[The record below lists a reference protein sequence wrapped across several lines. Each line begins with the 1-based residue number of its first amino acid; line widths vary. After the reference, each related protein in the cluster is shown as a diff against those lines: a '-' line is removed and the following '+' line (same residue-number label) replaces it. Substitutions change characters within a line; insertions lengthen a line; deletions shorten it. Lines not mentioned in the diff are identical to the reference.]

1 MRSEPAPMPRHSR
14 GSLHA
19 ALLAVVAA
27 ALVWSAVRPY
37 EYGTWLLEVLP
48 VLVAIPLLALTYRRY
63 RLTDLTYVLIA
74 VHAIILVVGGHYTYA
89 RVPLGDW
96 FRDTFDLSRNH
107 YDRLGH
113 FAQGFVPAIIA
124 REVLLRSSP
133 LRRGRWL
140 AFLVVSVCLA
150 ISASYE
156 ILEWQSAIWGGEAA
170 GDFLGMQ
177 GDVWDAQK
185 DMLLALIGAIVA
197 LVTLAR
203 LHDRE
208 MPV

>member
-96 FRDTFDLSRNH
+96 FRDTFELSRNH

-140 AFLVVSVCLA
+140 AFLVVAVCLA

-156 ILEWQSAIWGGEAA
+156 ILEWQSAVWGGEAA

-185 DMLLALIGAIVA
+185 DMLLALIGAIAA
-197 LVTLAR
+197 LLTLSR

>member
-96 FRDTFDLSRNH
+96 FRDTFELSRNH

-156 ILEWQSAIWGGEAA
+156 ILEWQSAVWGGEAA

-185 DMLLALIGAIVA
+185 DMLLALIGAIAA
-197 LVTLAR
+197 LLTLSR

>member
-1 MRSEPAPMPRHSR
+1 MRSEPAPMPRRSR

-19 ALLAVVAA
+19 ALLALVAA
-27 ALVWSAVRPY
+27 AVVWSAVNPY